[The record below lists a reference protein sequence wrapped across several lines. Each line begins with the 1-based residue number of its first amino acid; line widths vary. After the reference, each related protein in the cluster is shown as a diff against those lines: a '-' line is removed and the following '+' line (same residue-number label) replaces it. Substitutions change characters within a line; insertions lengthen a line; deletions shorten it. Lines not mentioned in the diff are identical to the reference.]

1 MSKISKIKQ
10 LRFYSEKVLPLVYD
24 NSLSYY
30 EVLGKVTKKLN
41 DLIEAFN
48 SEIVDTIKEVVSK
61 YFVNTV
67 YDKNNE
73 VIIFTF
79 TEDEDNE
86 WLCEQI
92 PLGK

>member
-1 MSKISKIKQ
+1 MSKIGKIKP

-48 SEIVDTIKEVVSK
+48 EEVVDNIKEIVGK
-61 YFVNTV
+61 YFVSTI
-67 YDKNNE
+67 YDASTETITFTFEEENNE
-73 VIIFTF
+73 
-79 TEDEDNE
+79 
-86 WLCEQI
+86 
-92 PLGK
+92 

>member
-1 MSKISKIKQ
+1 MGKIGKIKP

-48 SEIVDTIKEVVSK
+48 SEVVDIIKETVNK
-61 YFVNTV
+61 FFVNTLYDSSTETV
-67 YDKNNE
+67 YITFEEENNE
-73 VIIFTF
+73 
-79 TEDEDNE
+79 
-86 WLCEQI
+86 
-92 PLGK
+92 

>member
-86 WLCEQI
+86 
-92 PLGK
+92 

>member
-1 MSKISKIKQ
+1 MSKIGKIKP

-86 WLCEQI
+86 
-92 PLGK
+92 

>member
-1 MSKISKIKQ
+1 MGKISKIKP

-48 SEIVDTIKEVVSK
+48 TEIVENIKEVINK
-61 YFVNTV
+61 YFVSTI
-67 YDKNNE
+67 YDSSNE
-73 VIIFTF
+73 TITITF
-79 TEDEDNE
+79 EEVNHE
-86 WLCEQI
+86 
-92 PLGK
+92 